1 MERETGLRKD
11 YCMGKMAMESRR
23 VNKREGDRGC
33 KKKCKDHRAEM
44 NMCQSE
50 RRRIDLPNF
59 PEKSIIAEVTRSSH
73 YFMRKYWFWEQR
85 MYHMGH
91 YNIPECM
98 WLNTKQ
104 YMICKQFKLYFLFIY
119 YLNLW
124 PFDLFRFYIDS
135 CGS

>member
-33 KKKCKDHRAEM
+33 KKKRKDHRAEM

-73 YFMRKYWFWEQR
+73 YFMRKYWF
-85 MYHMGH
+85 
-91 YNIPECM
+91 
-98 WLNTKQ
+98 
-104 YMICKQFKLYFLFIY
+104 
-119 YLNLW
+119 
-124 PFDLFRFYIDS
+124 
-135 CGS
+135 